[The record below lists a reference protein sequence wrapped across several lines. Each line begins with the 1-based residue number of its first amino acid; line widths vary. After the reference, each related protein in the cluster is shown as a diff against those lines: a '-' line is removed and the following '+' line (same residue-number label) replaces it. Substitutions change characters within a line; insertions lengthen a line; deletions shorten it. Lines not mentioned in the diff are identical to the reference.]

1 MTPIDEALKDGVG
14 RGDAAGVV
22 ALATD
27 AAGTLF
33 EGAFGP
39 RSIDGDAPM
48 RPDTVFWIASMTKAL
63 TAAACMQL
71 VEQGRLALETPIAE
85 VVPALASP
93 RILEGFDSDGA
104 PIFRPA
110 RTAITLRQLLTHTAG
125 FAYGMW
131 NADMA
136 RFAETSPIPIDATF
150 ADAGSCLPLAF
161 EPGTSWAYGV
171 GIDWAGKALE
181 AVTGETLDAYLRT
194 HLFGPLGMRD
204 TGYLLPPDRRARLAG
219 MHRREADG
227 SLSAIAF
234 DAPQNPAN
242 FRGGGGLFSTGPD
255 YLRFVRMMLN
265 GGALDG
271 ARVLQPETVAL
282 MGQNHMGDLR
292 VGPMRSAMPALTNDV
307 DFYPGIDKTW
317 GLSFLIN
324 THDEPGAR
332 RAGSLA
338 WAGLFNTYYWIDPAS
353 GLGGVVLTQTR
364 PFADAGVLRLCEAF
378 ERGIYAR
385 YGANAGAA

>member
-1 MTPIDEALKDGVG
+1 MNRIHETLLNSVG

-27 AAGTLF
+27 AGGTFF
-33 EGAFGP
+33 EGAFG
-39 RSIDGDAPM
+39 RLSVGGEPM
-48 RPDTVFWIASMTKAL
+48 RLDTVFWIASMTKAL

-71 VEQGRLALETPIAE
+71 VEQGRLALDGPIAE
-85 VVPALASP
+85 IVPALGSP
-93 RILEGFDSDGA
+93 RILEGFDGNGE
-104 PIFRPA
+104 PILRPA
-110 RTAITLRQLLTHTAG
+110 RGPITLRQLLTHTAG

-136 RFAETSPIPIDATF
+136 RFAENSPIPIDATF
-150 ADAGSCLPLAF
+150 ADAETCLPLAF
-161 EPGTSWAYGV
+161 EPGTDWAYGV

-181 AVTGETLDAYLRT
+181 AVTGETLDTYLRT
-194 HLFGPLGMRD
+194 HLFDPLGMRD
-204 TGYLLPPDRRARLAG
+204 TGYLLLPDRRARLAG
-219 MHRREADG
+219 MHRREPDG
-227 SLSAIAF
+227 TLTPIPF
-234 DAPQNPAN
+234 DPPQNPTN

-271 ARVLQPETVAL
+271 VRILRRETVAS
-282 MGQNHMGDLR
+282 MGRNNMGELR
-292 VGPMRSAMPALTNDV
+292 VRPMPSAMPALTNDV

-332 RAGSLA
+332 RSGSLA
-338 WAGLFNTYYWIDPAS
+338 WAGLFNTYYWIDPTA

-364 PFADAGVLRLCEAF
+364 PFADAGVLRLYEAF
-378 ERGIYAR
+378 ERGVYAE
-385 YGANAGAA
+385 YGARAGAA